1 MQSARLNAKLWSD
14 RTAKRLLTW
23 DVLVYRIGGWR
34 LIVLGI
40 WIKARA
46 EERLLE
52 VELDP
57 QAYASY
63 RLRVPMMLLFG
74 QRQRLGSR

>member
-1 MQSARLNAKLWSD
+1 M
-14 RTAKRLLTW
+14 
-23 DVLVYRIGGWR
+23 
-34 LIVLGI
+34 
-40 WIKARA
+40 KARA

-52 VELDP
+52 LELDP

-74 QRQRLGSR
+74 QRQRPGSR